1 LNYTTPED
9 EDSCIP
15 EDRVDAMEK
24 AYDKDSEYF
33 FEHFAMETSVIT
45 DNNALYMVG
54 IKVYTFFMVG
64 LPLLSFCQ
72 CP

>member
-1 LNYTTPED
+1 
-9 EDSCIP
+9 
-15 EDRVDAMEK
+15 MEK

-54 IKVYTFFMVG
+54 IKVYTFFMVEEMIN
-64 LPLLSFCQ
+64 PDHQ
-72 CP
+72 A